1 MRRVSDYD
9 LAADELYG
17 ASFDDFIGE
26 RKRLAAALK
35 KGGDA
40 AGAKTLAALAKPS
53 RSAWA
58 INQLHRRARTELD
71 ALLRAGV
78 EVRDAT
84 LAGRS
89 EALAGATQVQRAKL
103 GELRRRAAEILAES
117 GHSPTDALLKAV
129 TTNLQSLSA
138 AGSFDPDPAG
148 RLAKDRDPPGFDLFA
163 AAAGLT
169 AGTLAPKPAPT
180 APPPPPEK
188 DDAKAKEEQKAA
200 REEQALRAKR
210 EAEEKRTQAEAA
222 LEKAE
227 TVLAAAEGQLQSL
240 EEAGA
245 DAARVRAEAQRERD
259 RIRGELAK
267 AESELIDA
275 QVVESSAQS
284 EIQKA
289 RKAIEAASGAAD
301 RTRAE
306 LRAAKAALAAL
317 K

>member
-1 MRRVSDYD
+1 MPLVSEYER
-9 LAADELYG
+9 AADELYG
-17 ASFDDFIGE
+17 ASFEDFIGE

-40 AGAKTLAALAKPS
+40 EGAKTLAALAKPS

-58 INQLHRRARTELD
+58 INQLHRRARAEID

-89 EALAGATQVQRAKL
+89 EALTSASQAQRAKL

-117 GHSPTDALLKAV
+117 GHSPTDSVLKAV

-138 AGSFDPDPAG
+138 AGSFDPDLPG

-163 AAAGLT
+163 SAAGLT
-169 AGTLAPKPAPT
+169 AGTFAPKPAPKPT
-180 APPPPPEK
+180 PTPPPERN
-188 DDAKAKEEQKAA
+188 DAEEKKAA
-200 REEQALRAKR
+200 RAEQALRAKR
-210 EAEEKRTQAEAA
+210 EAEEQRARAEAA
-222 LEKAE
+222 FEKAD
-227 TVLAAAEGQLQSL
+227 TVLAAAEGQLQSV

-245 DAARVRAEAQRERD
+245 DAARLRTEAQRERD
-259 RIRGELAK
+259 RIRGELGK
-267 AESELIDA
+267 AESALIDA
-275 QVVESSAQS
+275 QANEASALS

-289 RKAIEAASGAAD
+289 RKALEAASGAAD